1 MTDEEEY
8 CCGEPRPENGFMYYR
23 NVTVCE
29 KCFTKFPYYDCYC
42 ELQHDCRP
50 SEVPT

>member
-8 CCGEPRPENGFMYYR
+8 CCGEPRPEDGFMYYR

-29 KCFTKFPYYDCYC
+29 TCFTKFPYYDCYC
-42 ELQHDCRP
+42 ELQHECRQP
-50 SEVPT
+50 EVSA